1 MVPRLAGTGR
11 LGFILPTMKG
21 GTQPLCMAVRVLGM
35 ECAAPLGLILP
46 LIYPD
51 LTVWAQ

>member
-11 LGFILPTMKG
+11 LGFLPPAMKG